1 MGQGVRG
8 SASRRCP
15 RYFGV
20 MADHTFRLRHTP
32 LGTLLVKFY
41 RVEPY
46 TPQGFHQ
53 RIAADFLAT
62 TTPGQ
67 GTGSWYLALFQ
78 GLIDDASVLPEAVW
92 RLAQRCPD
100 CNCVRIEQAR

>member
-1 MGQGVRG
+1 MGRGVRR
-8 SASRRCP
+8 SALSRYP

-20 MADHTFRLRHTP
+20 MADHTFRLQHTP

-46 TPQGFHQ
+46 TPEGFQ
-53 RIAADFLAT
+53 RRLAADFLAT
-62 TTPGQ
+62 TTPGL
-67 GTGSWYLALFQ
+67 GTGSWSLALFQ
-78 GLIDDASVLPEAVW
+78 GLAKDVSVLPEAVC